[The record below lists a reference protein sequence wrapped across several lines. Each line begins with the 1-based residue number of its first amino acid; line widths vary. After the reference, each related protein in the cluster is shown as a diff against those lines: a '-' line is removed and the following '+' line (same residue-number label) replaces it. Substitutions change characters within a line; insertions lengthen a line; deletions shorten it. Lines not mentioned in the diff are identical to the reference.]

1 MSDPTAEQAR
11 LVEHSALELSGL
23 IHRREVSCVDV
34 MTAYLAQIER
44 YNPVL
49 NAIVALR
56 DREELLAEARQRDD
70 ELAAGHSRGWMHGF
84 PHAVKDLAAARG
96 LPHTSGS
103 RIFADRVAEADDRR
117 RRPHPGGRRR
127 HHRQVQHAR
136 VRPRVPDLQRGVGH
150 HRKSL

>member
-1 MSDPTAEQAR
+1 MSEPTAEQAH

-56 DREELLAEARQRDD
+56 DREELLAEARQRDGRAGGRSYPRVD
-70 ELAAGHSRGWMHGF
+70 ARLPACGQGPGRGQGAASHLGVTDLRGPRRRGRHRYVARLRAAG
-84 PHAVKDLAAARG
+84 AVIIGKSNMPEFG
-96 LPHTSGS
+96 LGS
-103 RIFADRVAEADDRR
+103 QTYNEVWGTTGNR
-117 RRPHPGGRRR
+117 
-127 HHRQVQHAR
+127 
-136 VRPRVPDLQRGVGH
+136 L
-150 HRKSL
+150 